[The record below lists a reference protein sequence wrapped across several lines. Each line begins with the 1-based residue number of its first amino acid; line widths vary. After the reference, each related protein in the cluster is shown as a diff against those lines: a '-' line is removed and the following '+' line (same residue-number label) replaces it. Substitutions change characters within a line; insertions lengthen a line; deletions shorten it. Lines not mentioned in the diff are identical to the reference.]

1 MVPRTSNL
9 ISRLPLL
16 PPPLTIVVPLLLSTR
31 GERTQMSFELNCDC
45 WLFAMPSG
53 FGGLKCQRFS
63 TGVTGDFLCLLTLS
77 RALTLPQRCGS
88 GQSYCGPL
96 PINAVHHEFRGEG
109 ESGLLSSLSLLIAK
123 LTTHE
128 FIFAKVQSDVLGW
141 LSQDLSFSCSRCK
154 IWNFPPQW
162 LRPWSRGTGLF
173 FQPSAHFSLSLS
185 P

>member
-1 MVPRTSNL
+1 MTLILLIIMVPRTSNL

-88 GQSYCGPL
+88 GQPYCGPL
-96 PINAVHHEFRGEG
+96 PINAVHNEFRDEG
-109 ESGLLSSLSLLIAK
+109 ESGLLSSLSLYPSYLIAK

-128 FIFAKVQSDVLGW
+128 FIFAKVHLMYLG
-141 LSQDLSFSCSRCK
+141 D
-154 IWNFPPQW
+154 
-162 LRPWSRGTGLF
+162 
-173 FQPSAHFSLSLS
+173 
-185 P
+185 